1 MYDPGVSQLISLM
14 DHDSFPDGYFM
25 KPELL
30 LSLRKLGLQS
40 SLTWSVLLDCA
51 RSIELVGTQNE
62 KDGGLSAKS
71 RGYELLMFLDMNK
84 ETYFPEMKK
93 KR

>member
-1 MYDPGVSQLISLM
+1 M

-40 SLTWSVLLDCA
+40 TLSWSVVLDCA
-51 RSIELVGTQNE
+51 RSIEVEGTQND
-62 KDGGLSAKS
+62 KDGGMAAAKS
-71 RGYELLMFLDMNK
+71 RGNELLMFLDMNK